1 MTIITVC
8 RIIHTAVSL
17 CGCLVLLVVLHS
29 KEITFRAGAEC
40 LNGTVTHSFVWPTE
54 TEMCVLKLMEHIL
67 QAKTER

>member
-29 KEITFRAGAEC
+29 KEITFRGGAEC
-40 LNGTVTHSFVWPTE
+40 LNGTVTPFIRLANRDRDVCIKVNGTYITS
-54 TEMCVLKLMEHIL
+54 
-67 QAKTER
+67 